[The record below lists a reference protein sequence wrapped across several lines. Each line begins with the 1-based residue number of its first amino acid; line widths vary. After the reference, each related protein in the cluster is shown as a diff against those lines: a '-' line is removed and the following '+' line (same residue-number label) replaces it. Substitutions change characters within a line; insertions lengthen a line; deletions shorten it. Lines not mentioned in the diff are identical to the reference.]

1 MRSDLYI
8 SELDIMLNQHQ
19 QSRRNFIKTTGFAF
33 TASVIASE
41 KTVNSIATTLS
52 STPLLDPPQL
62 AQGIRVGDV
71 LSDRAIVWSRA
82 NCSAKMIVKYSFYPD
97 FKDSILIQGPLALKE
112 NDYTTHIDITGLPAG
127 RDIFIQVMFQD
138 LNNKQSISKASSGHF
153 RTAPNDARP
162 VRFLWS
168 GDSCGQGW
176 GINPDIGGMKIYETM
191 RLTDPDFFIHC
202 GDSIYADC
210 PIHETQIAHE
220 TGQVWRNLVTEEVS
234 KVAETLEEYRGR
246 YKYNLMDHNLRKFNA
261 QVPTVWLWD
270 DHEITNNWSPS
281 KNLDDD
287 KRYTE
292 KNITTLVKRGTT
304 AALEYAPIRYNK
316 TTAGK
321 SIYRNLPYG
330 PLLELFV
337 LDMRSYRGPNN
348 HNRQEKSGVDT
359 AYLGHDQLN
368 WLKTGLKK
376 STALWKV
383 IAADMP
389 IGLSLK
395 DGVDKQNRTQF
406 ENLANGDGSALGRE
420 LEIAEL
426 LAFAKQEE
434 ISNMVWFT
442 ADVHYCAAHYYD
454 PDKAQFKNFDPF
466 WEFISGP
473 LNASSFG
480 PQQFDN
486 TFGPQLIF
494 QKASP
499 NSHLSPLSGLQFF
512 GQVDIDNQTL
522 NMTVT
527 LKDIKGDSLFTQII
541 NPTINKI

>member
-1 MRSDLYI
+1 
-8 SELDIMLNQHQ
+8 
-19 QSRRNFIKTTGFAF
+19 
-33 TASVIASE
+33 
-41 KTVNSIATTLS
+41 
-52 STPLLDPPQL
+52 
-62 AQGIRVGDV
+62 
-71 LSDRAIVWSRA
+71 
-82 NCSAKMIVKYSFYPD
+82 
-97 FKDSILIQGPLALKE
+97 
-112 NDYTTHIDITGLPAG
+112 
-127 RDIFIQVMFQD
+127 
-138 LNNKQSISKASSGHF
+138 
-153 RTAPNDARP
+153 
-162 VRFLWS
+162 
-168 GDSCGQGW
+168 
-176 GINPDIGGMKIYETM
+176 
-191 RLTDPDFFIHC
+191 
-202 GDSIYADC
+202 
-210 PIHETQIAHE
+210 
-220 TGQVWRNLVTEEVS
+220 
-234 KVAETLEEYRGR
+234 
-246 YKYNLMDHNLRKFNA
+246 MDHNLRKFNA

-348 HNRQEKSGVDT
+348 HNRQEKSGADT